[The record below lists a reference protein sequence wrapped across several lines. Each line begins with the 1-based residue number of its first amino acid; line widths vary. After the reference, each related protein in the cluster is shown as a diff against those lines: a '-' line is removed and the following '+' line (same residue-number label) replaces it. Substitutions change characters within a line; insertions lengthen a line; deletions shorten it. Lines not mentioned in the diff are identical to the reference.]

1 MIWWL
6 LLPSCPTCPHLTC
19 SGLCRRISTFQYDQK
34 HLCPRLT
41 TFGLVPALTRWLW
54 GKKGGQFLL
63 GSRLSSFCPANSQH
77 LIGMSFK
84 AVHQESS
91 DRNTKSFHQLFEV
104 RARHIPGSSTSI
116 NHSIVAHDIRTR
128 SDRDSAGK
136 CCISMCFSVLH

>member
-19 SGLCRRISTFQYDQK
+19 SGLRISTFQNDQK

-54 GKKGGQFLL
+54 GKKGGEFISSGQPTVFI
-63 GSRLSSFCPANSQH
+63 LSSQFSAPHWHVQSCASRELCKGWHSCKQH
-77 LIGMSFK
+77 QD
-84 AVHQESS
+84 HQVI
-91 DRNTKSFHQLFEV
+91 QLFEV

-128 SDRDSAGK
+128 SDRDSAG
-136 CCISMCFSVLH
+136 F